1 MELAFI
7 FVAVVLVGIFV
18 WIGYSRSKNSTRNK
32 AERPQ
37 HEKMEGKTP

>member
-7 FVAVVLVGIFV
+7 FLAVLLFGIFIWV
-18 WIGYSRSKNSTRNK
+18 GYSRSKRSTRNK
-32 AERPQ
+32 ADRPQ